1 MHAVN
6 LGRLVYVYVW
16 TLADSAR
23 EFVFKGSDITELLK
37 KTWKETGFGMKGV
50 FITNDANAFI
60 QMSLP

>member
-37 KTWKETGFGMKGV
+37 KHEKRQGLAWKEF
-50 FITNDANAFI
+50 
-60 QMSLP
+60 S